1 MPTLFA
7 FQPKEESM
15 SSSHSGLN
23 QARLDQAKFQR
34 LMTRQ
39 RGMSASLTVLMLAI
53 YFGFILILAFRGD
66 LLAAKIGAHLT
77 LGVPVGLFVIL
88 SACVLTGIYVRW
100 ANTDHD
106 EAVRSIIDD
115 MGELK

>member
-1 MPTLFA
+1 
-7 FQPKEESM
+7 M
-15 SSSHSGLN
+15 SSPHPGLN
-23 QARLDQAKFQR
+23 QTSLDQTSLDQAKFER
-34 LMTRQ
+34 LMARQ
-39 RGMSASLTVLMLAI
+39 RGMSVTLTTLMLAI
-53 YFGFILILAFRGD
+53 YFGFILILAFRTD

-106 EAVRSIIDD
+106 EAVQSIIDD
-115 MGELK
+115 MRENRK